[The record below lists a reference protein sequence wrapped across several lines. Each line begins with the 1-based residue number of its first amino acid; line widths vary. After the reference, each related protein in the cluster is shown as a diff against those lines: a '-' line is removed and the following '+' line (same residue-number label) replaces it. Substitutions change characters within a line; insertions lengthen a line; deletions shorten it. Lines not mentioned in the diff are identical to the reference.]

1 MKDRISICGKTKSL
15 GLAASSYQ
23 DEENER
29 RRLRSCGAAVKMERG
44 DRGEA
49 VMKKVLILYRARLIK
64 NCTDGLCVRNSCHA
78 FVFVFARA
86 HAVGWSDRWMMLPT
100 RWMSGSASRLSSGEQ
115 AREDTH

>member
-29 RRLRSCGAAVKMERG
+29 RRLRSCGGAVKMERG

-64 NCTDGLCVRNSCHA
+64 NCTDGLCVCARVCEMWGFMSC
-78 FVFVFARA
+78 VCVCVCA
-86 HAVGWSDRWMMLPT
+86 HTRGWLA
-100 RWMSGSASRLSSGEQ
+100 G
-115 AREDTH
+115 

>member
-29 RRLRSCGAAVKMERG
+29 RRLRSCGGAVKMERG

-49 VMKKVLILYRARLIK
+49 VMKKVLILYGARLIK
-64 NCTDGLCVRNSCHA
+64 NCTDARVRNVGIHVMRLCLCL
-78 FVFVFARA
+78 RA
-86 HAVGWSDRWMMLPT
+86 HTRLVGRID
-100 RWMSGSASRLSSGEQ
+100 G
-115 AREDTH
+115 